1 MALDDTYAPVD
12 SVDREAART
21 AVRDLTVA
29 MIDHFVDGSANVAC
43 SGLGLWNVVAVL
55 ASGADG
61 ATADELA
68 SLIGVSADRAAAAVT
83 GLDTDV
89 DAVDG
94 VAHALGMWSQ
104 VPTYRAWREEL
115 PTIGVAHL
123 GDDTDLAAWVAD
135 HTGGAIP
142 GFDLTIPS
150 DALLVLADLIRVKVT
165 WADAFPKDSTR
176 HRAFRAP
183 GGDADV
189 STMTKTDAT
198 DCLAV
203 VGRTLTYDV
212 PTTAGEG
219 PATVMRFAIGAA
231 DASPAEVIGDI
242 IAPHQRRRPLSA
254 CTWSD
259 LPDDATTDS
268 DLPPGSFGR
277 FTVFLPKFATT
288 TSLDLLSL
296 LDVLGAR
303 RCQTDQAGFTRMS
316 PEPLM
321 VEQALQDSEVK
332 LDEAGVEATVVTRS
346 SMVTTGR
353 YKSPDLEVFFDRPF
367 GYALVTEDT
376 GLPLFAG
383 WVADPTVT

>member
-1 MALDDTYAPVD
+1 MALDDTDVPVD

-29 MIDHFVDGSANVAC
+29 MIDHFADGSANLAC

-68 SLIGVSADRAAAAVT
+68 SLTGVPTDRAAAAVT
-83 GLDTDV
+83 GLDADV

-115 PTIGVAHL
+115 PTVGVAHL
-123 GDDTDLAAWVAD
+123 GDDTDLAAWVAER
-135 HTGGAIP
+135 TGGAFP
-142 GFDLTIPS
+142 GFDLTIPPG
-150 DALLVLADLIRVKVT
+150 ALLVLADLIRVKVT
-165 WADAFPKDSTR
+165 WADAFGKEGTR
-176 HRAFRAP
+176 YRAFRAP

-198 DCLAV
+198 DRLAV

-219 PATVMRFAIGAA
+219 PATVMRFAIGAV

-242 IAPHQRRRPLSA
+242 VAPHQQRRPLSA

-259 LPDDATTDS
+259 LPDDATTGS
-268 DLPPGSFGR
+268 DRPPGSFHQ

-303 RCQTDQAGFTRMS
+303 RFQTDHAELTRMS

-321 VEQALQDSEVK
+321 VGQALQDSEVK
-332 LDEAGVEATVVTRS
+332 LDEVGVEATIITSIR
-346 SMVTTGR
+346 MVGGR
-353 YKSPDLEVFFDRPF
+353 EKSPDLKVFFDRPF
-367 GYALVTEDT
+367 GYALLTEDT
-376 GLPLFAG
+376 GVPLFAG